1 MEDLDL
7 AVKETRKEP
16 MLNKE
21 AQEDVIRRLRC
32 AEGHTRGVT
41 RMVESGADCLA
52 VVRQI
57 NAVQGALDKVAQ
69 LVLREHLLSCI
80 PDSFSR
86 EDPDLRGE
94 LVAELADLIALSRSS

>member
-1 MEDLDL
+1 MEDLVL
-7 AVKETRKEP
+7 TVKETSEEP
-16 MLNKE
+16 VLKE
-21 AQEDVIRRLRC
+21 AKEDVIRRLRC

-69 LVLREHLLSCI
+69 LVLREHLFSCMS
-80 PDSFSR
+80 DSFSR

>member
-1 MEDLDL
+1 
-7 AVKETRKEP
+7 
-16 MLNKE
+16 MLKE

-32 AEGHTRGVT
+32 VEGHTRGVT
-41 RMVESGADCLA
+41 RMVESRADCLA

-57 NAVQGALDKVAQ
+57 HAVQGALDKVAQ
-69 LVLREHLLSCI
+69 LVLQEHLLTCI

>member
-7 AVKETRKEP
+7 AVKETSEER
-16 MLNKE
+16 MLKE

-69 LVLREHLLSCI
+69 LVLREHLLSCL